1 MCLPSHDGF
10 FPVELNCVRAYKRYC
25 ARVEEKFGVG
35 FLIVGSHVGDKSVG
49 GWTGVKNGGEGLK
62 DSTDPSSSSLALHLF
77 PVLALLLHSAVLLL
91 SKLNFH

>member
-1 MCLPSHDGF
+1 MPSHDGF

-25 ARVEEKFGVG
+25 GRVEEKFGVR
-35 FLIVGSHVGDKSVG
+35 FLIVGSQVGDISVG
-49 GWTGVKNGGEGLK
+49 GWTGVKNRGGRVK
-62 DSTDPSSSSLALHLF
+62 RFNRSLFLLTRRPPF